1 MADMVDR
8 LDRVYSQ
15 LYPDAERP
23 VPEVGTNEHL
33 VWQYEEMF
41 RTNRDSK
48 GNLLYDQ
55 LEEEEIGFW
64 SKLSQQEVDYVLENI
79 RDTEG
84 LYPPRAQQMRQA
96 TRFLNNFKLNIR
108 GSELSYWDLDEHPQ
122 VAERLIRSVSPGIS
136 PDKIEQ
142 FLTATST
149 ERNGLLQ
156 GGERR
161 IFIAI
166 DDEYSKMF
174 RPDGTMTALR
184 QEFVRQSRQ
193 SEVPYWDIAMSVWD
207 YQYPGDDAARDTI
220 ERWAKAGKFSVDNI
234 DFDALYRQSLG
245 ASTTPDLVGAR

>member
-1 MADMVDR
+1 
-8 LDRVYSQ
+8 
-15 LYPDAERP
+15 
-23 VPEVGTNEHL
+23 
-33 VWQYEEMF
+33 
-41 RTNRDSK
+41 
-48 GNLLYDQ
+48 
-55 LEEEEIGFW
+55 
-64 SKLSQQEVDYVLENI
+64 
-79 RDTEG
+79 
-84 LYPPRAQQMRQA
+84 MRQA